1 MGTNNHHVVIIGG
14 GFGGLYA
21 AHALRDASANITLID
36 RRNFHLF
43 QPLLYQVATGG
54 LSPGDIAYPL
64 RGIFSHNKNVS
75 ILKAEVIDIV
85 PSTQTVILRGGEV
98 KYDTLIVASG
108 VSHHYF
114 GNEDWAENAP
124 GLKTIEDALDIRRRI
139 LLAFETAEREQD
151 PAKRRAWMNFVVV
164 GAGPTGVELVGA
176 LAELAH
182 GTLKEDFRQID
193 PTSVNI
199 MLLEG
204 TERALPSYPPE
215 LSLKAEQALS
225 RLGVMVQT
233 EMLVTDIQQGVV
245 TAFQR
250 DVIKQIPAQTVL
262 WAAGMKASP
271 LGKIL
276 ADRTGCAVDGV
287 GRVIVE
293 PDLSIPDW
301 SNIFVVGDLAHFAYH
316 EDGKPL
322 PGVAPVAMQQG
333 GFVARH
339 IRARLTDKK
348 PPRKFEYFDKGSLA
362 VIGRNSA
369 VANVGRVNF
378 SGYLAW
384 LAWVFIHIWYLIG
397 FDNKLLVMIQWAWNY
412 VTWNRGARLITG
424 PDPRP
429 LVGSKAHRVSGTRP
443 GVVKQRPVDN

>member
-1 MGTNNHHVVIIGG
+1 MRTDNHHVVIIGG

-21 AHALRDASANITLID
+21 AHVLRNAPVNISLID

-75 ILKAEVIDIV
+75 IVKAEVVDID
-85 PSTQTVILRGGEV
+85 PSARTVFLSDGAIS
-98 KYDTLIVASG
+98 YDTLIVASG

-114 GNEDWAENAP
+114 GNEQWVKNAP
-124 GLKTIEDALDIRRRI
+124 GLKTIEDALEIRRRI
-139 LLAFETAEREQD
+139 LLAFEAAEREQD

-164 GAGPTGVELVGA
+164 GAGPTGVELAGA

-182 GTLKEDFRQID
+182 GTLKDDFRQID

-199 MLLEG
+199 MLLEVSD
-204 TERALPSYPPE
+204 RVLPPYPPA
-215 LSLKAEQALS
+215 SSQKAQQALS
-225 RLGVMVQT
+225 RLGVKVLT
-233 EMLVTDIQQGVV
+233 GTLVTDIQPGIVNV
-245 TAFQR
+245 TQENTQ
-250 DVIKQIPAQTVL
+250 KQIPAQTVL
-262 WAAGMKASP
+262 WAAGMKASS

-276 ADRTGCAVDGV
+276 ADRAGCHVDKV

-293 PDLSIPDW
+293 PDLSVPGW
-301 SNIFVVGDLAHFAYH
+301 ANIFVVGDLAHFAFQ

-333 GFVARH
+333 RFVARN
-339 IRARLTDKK
+339 IQARLAGKRTA
-348 PPRKFEYFDKGSLA
+348 RKFEYFDKGSLA

-369 VANVGRVNF
+369 VASVGRFNF
-378 SGYLAW
+378 NGRLAW

-424 PDPRP
+424 PDPFP
-429 LVGSKAHRVSGTRP
+429 LVESKAHQVRQYTA
-443 GVVKQRPVDN
+443 

>member
-1 MGTNNHHVVIIGG
+1 MSTDSHHVVIIGG

-21 AHALRDASANITLID
+21 AHALRIAPVNITLID

-64 RGIFSHNKNVS
+64 RGIFSRNKNVS
-75 ILKAEVIDIV
+75 VLKAEVIDID
-85 PSTQTVILRGGEV
+85 PSTKTVMLVDGEV
-98 KYDTLIVASG
+98 SYDTLIVATG

-114 GNEDWAENAP
+114 GNEHWAETAP
-124 GLKTIEDALDIRRRI
+124 GLKTIEDALDVRRRI
-139 LLAFETAEREQD
+139 LLAFEAAEREED

-164 GAGPTGVELVGA
+164 GAGPTGVELAGA

-182 GTLKEDFRQID
+182 KTLKDDFRQID

-204 TERALPSYPPE
+204 SDRVLPPYPSR
-215 LSLKAEQALS
+215 LSKKAQQALS
-225 RLGVMVQT
+225 RLGVKVLT
-233 EMLVTDIQQGVV
+233 GALVTDLRRGFVTVTQGSIE
-245 TAFQR
+245 R
-250 DVIKQIPAQTVL
+250 EIPAQTVL

-271 LGKIL
+271 LGRIL
-276 ADRTGCAVDGV
+276 ANRSGCSVDNI
-287 GRVIVE
+287 GRVKVE
-293 PDLSIPDW
+293 PDLSVPGWAD
-301 SNIFVVGDLAHFAYH
+301 IFVVGDLAHFAFQ
-316 EDGKPL
+316 EDGNPL

-333 GFVARH
+333 RFVARH
-339 IRARLTDKK
+339 IQTQLAGKR
-348 PPRKFEYFDKGSLA
+348 PPHKFEYFDKGSLA
-362 VIGRNSA
+362 VIGRNAA
-369 VANVGRVNF
+369 VASVGRFNF
-378 SGYLAW
+378 NGYLAW

-424 PDPRP
+424 PNPFP
-429 LVGSKAHRVSGTRP
+429 LVESGAHRMRQYTDLYP
-443 GVVKQRPVDN
+443 